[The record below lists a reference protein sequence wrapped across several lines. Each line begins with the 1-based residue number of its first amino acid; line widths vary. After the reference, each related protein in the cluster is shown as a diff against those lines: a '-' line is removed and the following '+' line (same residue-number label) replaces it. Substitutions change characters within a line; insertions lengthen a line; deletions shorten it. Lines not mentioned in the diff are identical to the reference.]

1 MDQEYKYTFNNLKN
15 ELRELSIEKL
25 KSRLEEQQ
33 KELMKKTISL
43 MSGSK
48 RRMNYTPETKF
59 NIKKIRKIIAIIK
72 AIIKEKQND

>member
-48 RRMNYTPETKF
+48 RRMNYTRETKF
-59 NIKKIRKIIAIIK
+59 NLKKIRKTIAIIR